1 MSQKLILTEAGY
13 FIVTNDVPDD
23 FDFEDHEY
31 NKMRYAEFLET
42 SQDDPFVA
50 SEATELLNEEFPP
63 QSFPFRFAEFKNDL
77 SQLPPSPNIDGYT
90 VLSEYDTILDDDFDK
105 MSQRLGYTIEKDVRN
120 IYVEFDEYGSIRHF
134 DENKQEIDYFN
145 DDYLG
150 TCAFVITQKYYMRI
164 NMPRYILKNED
175 YEIYLNRQQH
185 GATDGQEIT
194 INSIRDGVVHDFIDN
209 QLNNQKSKRL
219 DITHEMK
226 HQRNRFFRERLQL
239 KSDAKQLSCED
250 IYKINVEDERSATL
264 SEVIFAINNYFKTGN
279 KDLLNACPQGWLK
292 NILKEKSNDEL
303 KAILT
308 DHSFIV
314 NECLKEWNDVSATG
328 YVGQFRAH
336 CYKDVKAYCSLPSD
350 DNHEEFNKQ
359 LSAFYT
365 FEVYNPKTGKT
376 EYKNLSNLINVEVDV
391 DETAK
396 DIIKNSE
403 EKRKEQKLLVDLLME
418 DPQSVT
424 YQLIS
429 EAKNFLREKI
439 RCMDNA
445 EDSCLLDIPN
455 DQNASE
461 ETNTSEPKSIQ
472 QENKPEQENPS
483 VTAPENKPITSV
495 EENIPDPV
503 TTPDSNNQPNKD
515 FAEPYREF
523 YQNLAKK
530 EKSQYS
536 EDESSPYYKATLVR
550 KDNSELNIVAT
561 PDSQVSLGA
570 KDKNKKDK
578 IPDYEDFENLALLA
592 KKQGKSITFGDIKT
606 PEFKARLMLACLEND
621 VKMKNIP
628 NFSELKGIEPQTMQR
643 LKDKL
648 KERNSTKGN
657 ATAKGGEENPNVQVL
672 PQAAKFSPLMGHV
685 LKQKGGR

>member
-1 MSQKLILTEAGY
+1 MW
-13 FIVTNDVPDD
+13 N
-23 FDFEDHEY
+23 
-31 NKMRYAEFLET
+31 
-42 SQDDPFVA
+42 
-50 SEATELLNEEFPP
+50 
-63 QSFPFRFAEFKNDL
+63 
-77 SQLPPSPNIDGYT
+77 
-90 VLSEYDTILDDDFDK
+90 
-105 MSQRLGYTIEKDVRN
+105 
-120 IYVEFDEYGSIRHF
+120 
-134 DENKQEIDYFN
+134 
-145 DDYLG
+145 
-150 TCAFVITQKYYMRI
+150 
-164 NMPRYILKNED
+164 
-175 YEIYLNRQQH
+175 YE
-185 GATDGQEIT
+185 
-194 INSIRDGVVHDFIDN
+194 
-209 QLNNQKSKRL
+209 KRL
-219 DITHEMK
+219 
-226 HQRNRFFRERLQL
+226 QFP
-239 KSDAKQLSCED
+239 
-250 IYKINVEDERSATL
+250 IN
-264 SEVIFAINNYFKTGN
+264 I
-279 KDLLNACPQGWLK
+279 
-292 NILKEKSNDEL
+292 KE
-303 KAILT
+303 T
-308 DHSFIV
+308 
-314 NECLKEWNDVSATG
+314 
-328 YVGQFRAH
+328 
-336 CYKDVKAYCSLPSD
+336 
-350 DNHEEFNKQ
+350 
-359 LSAFYT
+359 
-365 FEVYNPKTGKT
+365 NPK
-376 EYKNLSNLINVEVDV
+376 I
-391 DETAK
+391 AK
-396 DIIKNSE
+396 YIIKNSE
-403 EKRKEQKLLVDLLME
+403 EKRKEQRLLVDLLME

-424 YQLIS
+424 CQLIS
-429 EAKNFLREKI
+429 KAKNFLREKI

-503 TTPDSNNQPNKD
+503 TTPDTNNQQNKD

-606 PEFKARLMLACLEND
+606 LEFKARLMLACLEND

-648 KERNSTKGN
+648 KEHNSTKGK
-657 ATAKGGEENPNVQVL
+657 ATTKGGGNPNVQVL
-672 PQAAKFSPLMGHV
+672 PQAAKFSPLMGQV